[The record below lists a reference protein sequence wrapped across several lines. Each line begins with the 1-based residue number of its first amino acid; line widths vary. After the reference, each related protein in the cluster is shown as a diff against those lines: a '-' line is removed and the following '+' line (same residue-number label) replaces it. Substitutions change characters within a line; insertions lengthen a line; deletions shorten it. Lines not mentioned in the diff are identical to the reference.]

1 MGNIGIMI
9 LVALMVLAGG
19 AASLYI
25 LITMPIIIVRKIY
38 GKVKYGKSRFD

>member
-19 AASLYI
+19 AASLCI

-38 GKVKYGKSRFD
+38 GMVKYGKSLFD